1 MKIAFMF
8 PGQGAQYV
16 GMGRDFYE
24 NYPEA
29 GAVFDMAGQAAG
41 FDVRRVCFEENDDI
55 NRTEYTQAAM
65 LATECA
71 ILEVVQNMGIKADT
85 ALGLSLGE
93 YGALVA
99 ADVLNAY
106 DAISI
111 VRQRGILM
119 EQAVPAGQGTMSA
132 VLGADSELVENVL
145 AECSGTVT
153 IANYN
158 CPGQLVISGETYA
171 VRAASEAL
179 KSAGIKRVVE
189 LNVSGPFH
197 SPLLEQA
204 GEKLGSVLDN
214 YTFNR
219 PAIPYVANVT
229 ADYVTDEPQVKELL
243 MKQVSSSVRF
253 EQSVRRLI
261 GDGTDTF
268 IEIGPG
274 HTLSSFVKKTDRS
287 VNIINIEKTEDLKKL
302 EVLNA

>member
-24 NYPEA
+24 IYPGA

-65 LATECA
+65 LATECV

-99 ADVLNAY
+99 AGVLNAY

-119 EQAVPAGQGTMSA
+119 EQAVPAGQGTMAA
-132 VLGADSELVENVL
+132 VLGADSELVEIVL
-145 AECSGTVT
+145 AECSGTV
-153 IANYN
+153 
-158 CPGQLVISGETYA
+158 S
-171 VRAASEAL
+171 
-179 KSAGIKRVVE
+179 
-189 LNVSGPFH
+189 
-197 SPLLEQA
+197 
-204 GEKLGSVLDN
+204 
-214 YTFNR
+214 
-219 PAIPYVANVT
+219 
-229 ADYVTDEPQVKELL
+229 
-243 MKQVSSSVRF
+243 
-253 EQSVRRLI
+253 I
-261 GDGTDTF
+261 G
-268 IEIGPG
+268 
-274 HTLSSFVKKTDRS
+274 
-287 VNIINIEKTEDLKKL
+287 
-302 EVLNA
+302 